1 MRRIMRDPVKILFV
15 PLTLIFL
22 LTQVGSLFP
31 NEPSSPW
38 KQSFQRVD
46 LSSGLDLIFQKDTS
60 SAITVLQILIMG
72 GKSDEP
78 SAKKGLAY
86 LSLRFA
92 LEVSDNT
99 KLQTLMDQATRLY
112 LITHRDHSMLTL
124 MTLSD
129 HFEDALKV
137 LSEIM
142 WNPLISSLRI
152 DLQKKMM
159 NYLRKAEQDD
169 ITQAA
174 NLAQMEN
181 LFGCHPYSKSIYGTQ
196 QSLKSIT
203 KKDIENLYKN
213 LFSKERLSLVVSSD
227 LDQEKVVEVINKY
240 FNNVPY
246 YNEKNI
252 PSPPL
257 PSPSSDAIH
266 FIKKDKKQSLVSLAF
281 SLDEVSP
288 RTLILGSL
296 LEHALGKGIGS
307 RLWPL
312 RAKDKLAYSVGAR
325 LTHMKDGGMLELFLL
340 TDNQKQDSALR
351 SLKRIVMDLQKN
363 GMTEQELETT
373 KTYVKS
379 SFLIKNESK
388 DIRTRTIAF
397 FLAQGADMGF
407 INGYFQEIDK
417 TTLDEINSFIQR
429 TILPDKG
436 ISLIIG
442 PDSDKSEL

>member
-1 MRRIMRDPVKILFV
+1 MKHPGKILFLAV
-15 PLTLIFL
+15 TLLFL
-22 LTQVGSLFP
+22 LTQNVDLFP

-38 KQSFQRVD
+38 KHSFHRVD
-46 LSSGLDLIFQKDTS
+46 LSSDLDLVYQKDTS
-60 SAITVLQILIMG
+60 SAITVLQILIKG

-78 SAKKGLAY
+78 PAKKGLAY

-92 LEVSDNT
+92 LEISDNT
-99 KLQTLMDQATRLY
+99 KLQSLMGQATRLY
-112 LITHRDHSMLTL
+112 LISHRDHSMLTL

-129 HFEDALKV
+129 HFEDSFKM
-137 LSEIM
+137 LSEIILD
-142 WNPLISSLRI
+142 PLISSSRI
-152 DLQKKMM
+152 DRLKKMM
-159 NYLRKAEQDD
+159 DYLRKAEQDD
-169 ITQAA
+169 LTQTA
-174 NLAQMEN
+174 NLVQMEN
-181 LFGCHPYSKSIYGTQ
+181 LFGRHPYSKSIFGTK

-203 KKDIENLYKN
+203 KKDIEDLYKD

-227 LDQEKVVEVINKY
+227 LDQEKVVEVIDKY
-240 FNNVPY
+240 FNNVPSN
-246 YNEKNI
+246 NEKNI
-252 PSPPL
+252 PRMPP
-257 PSPSSDAIH
+257 PSLSSDVIH
-266 FIKKDKKQSLVSLAF
+266 FIKKDKQQSFVSLAF

-312 RAKDKLAYSVGAR
+312 RAKDKLAYSVGSR
-325 LTHMKDGGMLELFLL
+325 LTQMKDGGMLELTLV
-340 TDNQKQDSALR
+340 TDNQKQDSALEG
-351 SLKRIVMDLQKN
+351 LKRVIMDIQKN

-373 KTYVKS
+373 KTYAKS

-429 TILPDKG
+429 IIQPDKG